1 MDYTTNIYLIWE
13 LKINSREKKYFNK
26 TKRGLRQAPM
36 AQVSTLCVRWCPRKK
51 KETSDN
57 KGRENGVYGVSP
69 YNKGRGKR
77 CFCWVL
83 ILYVCWGF

>member
-26 TKRGLRQAPM
+26 RKRGVRQAPM

-51 KETSDN
+51 KEASDN
-57 KGRENGVYGVSP
+57 KGRENGGIF
-69 YNKGRGKR
+69 N
-77 CFCWVL
+77 WVL
-83 ILYVCWGF
+83 IFIFFAGFLLFGACVGVPVSF